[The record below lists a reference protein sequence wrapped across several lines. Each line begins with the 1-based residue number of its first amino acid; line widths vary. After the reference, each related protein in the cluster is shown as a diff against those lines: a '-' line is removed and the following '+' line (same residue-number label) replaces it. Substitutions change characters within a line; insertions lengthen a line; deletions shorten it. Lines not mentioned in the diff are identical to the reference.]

1 MPAQTANSQ
10 RCRPD
15 TSSLKSFNVVL
26 RTGKASG
33 MSDTF
38 QLVFRGKLL
47 GGQSAEQVQATLA
60 KLFKTDSARIAAC
73 MAQPK
78 WVVRTGMAKEHAQ
91 RMQEAL
97 RQAGLMTALIADDA
111 SAAAVPAQATPAA
124 TAAPQSAVNAVVPAA
139 ASAPALAGSVSSP
152 QVNAS
157 NATDAEDSKGIVTL
171 RNTTQVFSTP
181 PGGLSADTPSG
192 PLDARAKASAPT
204 LDLSAYS
211 LAAEGA
217 ILDEKRTATGPAI
230 DTSALSLA
238 AEGTPIPSPE
248 KPKAR
253 SIDTSALSLDS
264 TPIPEKTPAPL
275 WSELE

>member
-1 MPAQTANSQ
+1 
-10 RCRPD
+10 
-15 TSSLKSFNVVL
+15 
-26 RTGKASG
+26 

-97 RQAGLMTALIADDA
+97 RQAGLMTALIADDV
-111 SAAAVPAQATPAA
+111 SAAAVPTQVTQ
-124 TAAPQSAVNAVVPAA
+124 AAPQPAASPVVAAAA
-139 ASAPALAGSVSSP
+139 ASSVSSP

-157 NATDAEDSKGIVTL
+157 NATDAQDSKGIVTL
-171 RNTTQVFSTP
+171 RNTTQVLSTP

-192 PLDARAKASAPT
+192 PLDARAKASAPA
-204 LDLSAYS
+204 LNLSAYS

-217 ILDEKRTATGPAI
+217 ILDEKRTALSPAI
-230 DTSALSLA
+230 DTSALTLA

-264 TPIPEKTPAPL
+264 TPIPEKTPAPQ